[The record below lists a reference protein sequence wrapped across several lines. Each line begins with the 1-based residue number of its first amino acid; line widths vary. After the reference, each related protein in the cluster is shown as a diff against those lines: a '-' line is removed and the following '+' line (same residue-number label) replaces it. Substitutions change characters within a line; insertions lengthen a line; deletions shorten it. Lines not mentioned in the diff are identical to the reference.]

1 MASLQEML
9 GANVRAARA
18 ERGWTQE
25 VLADRTDL
33 STVQISR
40 IELGRREIRLG
51 TLIRVIDGLEI
62 TPDRLL
68 AGLYGR
74 GKGA

>member
-74 GKGA
+74 AKDG